1 MEYYLLLLLETTP
14 GFSEVILKKE
24 LKLHMQNVTKRPI
37 NSPTLYT

>member
-14 GFSEVILKKE
+14 GSEVILKKE